1 VAAKAASAKASPA
14 KSSPS
19 PKGAKAPTTPPTSTQ
34 KSSLKGSKKSS
45 ENHVLSG
52 VLDDATLPPVV
63 FSSTTSATEKK
74 AGKPKFSSAFLSK
87 QRQLILEIRDQIL
100 DSLNGVAKDT
110 LRSRAE
116 GSEAS
121 AFGMHQADAGSDA
134 YERDFALSLFTQE
147 QDHLYEIDEALKR
160 IENGTY
166 GICELSG
173 ESIPTARL
181 EAQPFARYTVACQT
195 EFEKQKRVTRPRTP
209 VTSLFGLTDEE
220 AQETP
225 DEEEQAPEPK
235 E

>member
-1 VAAKAASAKASPA
+1 VAKPVAKVPTAAVKQSAGKTA
-14 KSSPS
+14 K
-19 PKGAKAPTTPPTSTQ
+19 Q
-34 KSSLKGSKKSS
+34 S
-45 ENHVLSG
+45 EKISDLSG
-52 VLDDATLPPVV
+52 HEITGLVDDDSLPPVV
-63 FSSTTSATEKK
+63 FSTTVGATEKK
-74 AGKPKFSSAFLSK
+74 AGKPKFSAAFLSK

-160 IENGTY
+160 IENGSY

-173 ESIPTARL
+173 EAIPTARL

-195 EFEKQKRVTRPRTP
+195 EFEKQKRVSRPRTP